1 MLASL
6 PFRSSFV
13 ASTRFTR
20 DPCHRSGRGGLHAR
34 PPRQRPLPRPR
45 PCPRPLLTSTVT
57 RTPAPTATPTRT
69 STPTVT
75 PTATPRPRTVYI
87 DPGHG
92 GNDPGA
98 VHAAADGSVDLVEK
112 EVNLDISKR
121 LGALLQANGY
131 AVVYARV
138 TDSTALGTDA
148 TDRTAR
154 RAEIQA
160 RVDRANQAPADL
172 FISIHHNG
180 IGNKA
185 ISGTEVYYCQDRPFA
200 DKSKRLAELTQDA
213 LVRELKAI
221 GYTTVNR
228 GIHDDYGV
236 LREGYH
242 YFALGPAVQRP
253 TNMPGII
260 GEALFVTNDADA
272 AVLKS
277 DAGRQAIARAYYQ
290 AIVAWYQPA
299 PTPTAARSVAS
310 PSPSAT
316 VPREVERG
324 DPTRRLIA
332 LTFDAGASAEPA
344 AAILDVLKANEVR
357 STVFLTGDWI
367 QENPALLKR
376 IVAEGHEVANHTVTH
391 PDLTTLTDAK
401 IRQELEATA
410 RLYSEATGLT
420 MAPYFRPPFGARN
433 ARVLAAAWQA
443 GYRSV
448 YWTVDSGD
456 WVENATPAG
465 VQQTVVSKAVNGA
478 VVVMHLGSVHT
489 PQVLNQIIASLRRA
503 GYGLV
508 TVSELLAAR

>member
-6 PFRSSFV
+6 PLRSSFA

-34 PPRQRPLPRPR
+34 LPRRRPPPRPR

-92 GNDPGA
+92 GTDPGA

-180 IGNKA
+180 IGEQ
-185 ISGTEVYYCQDRPFA
+185 GHLRH
-200 DKSKRLAELTQDA
+200 
-213 LVRELKAI
+213 
-221 GYTTVNR
+221 R
-228 GIHDDYGV
+228 G
-236 LREGYH
+236 L
-242 YFALGPAVQRP
+242 LLPGPALSP
-253 TNMPGII
+253 T
-260 GEALFVTNDADA
+260 
-272 AVLKS
+272 
-277 DAGRQAIARAYYQ
+277 RAS
-290 AIVAWYQPA
+290 AWPSL
-299 PTPTAARSVAS
+299 PRTPSFAS
-310 PSPSAT
+310 SRPSAT
-316 VPREVERG
+316 
-324 DPTRRLIA
+324 
-332 LTFDAGASAEPA
+332 
-344 AAILDVLKANEVR
+344 
-357 STVFLTGDWI
+357 
-367 QENPALLKR
+367 
-376 IVAEGHEVANHTVTH
+376 
-391 PDLTTLTDAK
+391 
-401 IRQELEATA
+401 
-410 RLYSEATGLT
+410 
-420 MAPYFRPPFGARN
+420 PP
-433 ARVLAAAWQA
+433 
-443 GYRSV
+443 
-448 YWTVDSGD
+448 
-456 WVENATPAG
+456 
-465 VQQTVVSKAVNGA
+465 
-478 VVVMHLGSVHT
+478 
-489 PQVLNQIIASLRRA
+489 
-503 GYGLV
+503 
-508 TVSELLAAR
+508 